1 MAKSFAVG
9 ILVPR
14 LHKLRHFHG
23 VILHRRAMQEL
34 YEIWKRTCLASIQF
48 VKSFFFVFFLAA
60 LFLPLLKRI
69 KRTIFTAKDPEL
81 NPYRPLADLRSLV
94 SHTFSRLRDAL
105 YEALIM
111 RVCSRAI
118 FSWKWLRADGKK
130 FTFCGATKECRAGEV
145 QLVGERG
152 RTPKDVMW
160 FDKMEISGSVFFSF
174 TLFAHLLFAVKIIF

>member
-1 MAKSFAVG
+1 MLREVRCVHCIPANGVRPPPPHSILLDSEWQNHLLLGFSSPDCTNYGIFMVLFCIGGPCRNCTKFESACFFLVFSF
-9 ILVPR
+9 IN
-14 LHKLRHFHG
+14 
-23 VILHRRAMQEL
+23 I
-34 YEIWKRTCLASIQF
+34 
-48 VKSFFFVFFLAA
+48 FFFFFFLAA

-118 FSWKWLRADGKK
+118 FS
-130 FTFCGATKECRAGEV
+130 
-145 QLVGERG
+145 
-152 RTPKDVMW
+152 
-160 FDKMEISGSVFFSF
+160 
-174 TLFAHLLFAVKIIF
+174 